1 MNSEWSIV
9 NRVFL
14 FTKTGNNKFKN
25 STIMIRCVLIDDE
38 SNSLEMMEWLLKTY
52 CPQVQIEAMCNAA
65 AKGIEAI
72 NKYKPDLVF
81 LDIEMPHMNG
91 FDMLEQFDKL
101 SFDVVFCTAYD
112 QFAIKAFKYSAL
124 NYLLK
129 PVDPEDLK
137 ETIRRIE
144 EKKTTP
150 SKEQVELLFQNIK
163 QVSKP
168 STQRIALTTGDGM
181 IFVLTQDI
189 LYCQAESNYTSVVLA
204 GGKKIL
210 VSKVLKEIDETLSGH
225 DFFRIHNSYLINLNH
240 IKKYARG
247 EDGYIVM
254 DDGANIS
261 ISRSKRQ
268 EFMDQFS
275 KF

>member
-1 MNSEWSIV
+1 
-9 NRVFL
+9 
-14 FTKTGNNKFKN
+14 
-25 STIMIRCVLIDDE
+25 MIRCVLIDDE

-52 CPQVQIEAMCNAA
+52 CPQVQILDMCNAA

-72 NKYKPDLVF
+72 NKHKPDLVF

-91 FDMLEQFDKL
+91 FDMLEQFNKL
-101 SFDVVFCTAYD
+101 NFDVVFCTAYD
-112 QFAIKAFKYSAL
+112 QFAIKAFKYSAV

-144 EKKTTP
+144 DRKASP
-150 SKEQVELLFQNIK
+150 SKEQIELLLQNIK
-163 QVSKP
+163 QQTRTT
-168 STQRIALTTGDGM
+168 TQRIALTTGDGM
-181 IFVLTQDI
+181 IFVPTQEI
-189 LYCQAESNYTSVVLA
+189 MYCQADSNYTSVILT

-210 VSKVLKEIDETLSGH
+210 VSKVLKEIDETLSGP
-225 DFFRIHNSYLINLNH
+225 DFFRVHNSYLINLNH
-240 IKKYARG
+240 IKKYVRG
-247 EDGYIVM
+247 EGGYIIM

-261 ISRSKRQ
+261 ISRNRRQ
-268 EFMDQFS
+268 DFMDQFS